1 MERERPTLDITNLV
15 EEIRENPLITP
26 IEELRLPSKRQNGQ
40 PAAHSCGDH
49 HSESIKDSLMLDVWN
64 KPIVFLR
71 DHERA
76 NTETRINF

>member
-1 MERERPTLDITNLV
+1 MERPTLDITNLV
-15 EEIRENPLITP
+15 EEIREIPLTIITP

-40 PAAHSCGDH
+40 PAALSCGDH
-49 HSESIKDSLMLDVWN
+49 HSESITDSLMLDVWN